1 MTIGSDPT
9 LQEGLLVRKK
19 KRDFYNLATSMT
31 TEVDQQ
37 QKLAASV
44 SGDTSPQSSPLDRS
58 PPASANTA
66 NSRSS
71 GFMITDILSNAN
83 RGQAAAATAAAAAAA
98 AALQN
103 RLQGSGMALHP
114 SLTEFHLQQQLQQFQ
129 AHHQQ
134 QLHHHHHEAS
144 SDDGEPMS
152 DDETTSSKDA
162 YDQGKAKNPSLLLL
176 LRSTAANLIPFSS
189 IKIRVTLFD
198 RPCQNQSK
206 RGA

>member
-19 KRDFYNLATSMT
+19 KRDFYNLADTSMT

-44 SGDTSPQSSPLDRS
+44 SGDNSPQSSPLDRS
-58 PPASANTA
+58 PPASMANTA

-83 RGQAAAATAAAAAAA
+83 RGQAAAAAAVAAAAAA

-134 QLHHHHHEAS
+134 QLHHHHEAS

-162 YDQGKAKNPSLLLL
+162 YDQGKAKKPSY
-176 LRSTAANLIPFSS
+176 S
-189 IKIRVTLFD
+189 D
-198 RPCQNQSK
+198 
-206 RGA
+206 